1 MKKNSSTDFTLWF
14 SIGFFSKN
22 LSYIH
27 TYDNE
32 GNYEKIKGSKIK
44 YDDGGLHVK
53 RNDSK

>member
-14 SIGFFSKN
+14 SIGFFSKK

>member
-14 SIGFFSKN
+14 SIGFFSKK

-32 GNYEKIKGSKIK
+32 GNYEKIK